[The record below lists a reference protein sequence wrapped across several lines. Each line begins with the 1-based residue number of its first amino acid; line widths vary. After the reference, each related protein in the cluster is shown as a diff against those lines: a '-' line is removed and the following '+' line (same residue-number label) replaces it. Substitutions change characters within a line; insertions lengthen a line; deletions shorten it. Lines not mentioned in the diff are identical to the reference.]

1 MKHLFLIR
9 HAKSSWSIPELSD
22 FERPLSKRGKRD
34 APFMGKRLAAMKP
47 RPDCIISSPARRA
60 RKTAR
65 AIGAE
70 IGFTKKDIILE
81 DELYTFSA
89 QNILKILKRT
99 PDSIQVLALVG
110 HNHGIT
116 ECGEY
121 LSDERLDNI
130 PTCGIVLIQFDCK
143 GWEYIGPKSGRLLIF
158 DYPKLHATS
167 GSST

>member
-9 HAKSSWSIPELSD
+9 HAKSSWSNPGLSD
-22 FERPLSKRGKRD
+22 FERPLNKRGKRD
-34 APFMGKRLAAMKP
+34 APFMGKRLATIDP

-65 AIGAE
+65 AVGAE
-70 IGFTKKDIILE
+70 IGFSKKDIILE

-89 QNILKILKRT
+89 HTIIEILKRT
-99 PDSIQVLALVG
+99 SDSIQTLALVG

-121 LSDERLDNI
+121 LSGERLDNV

-143 GWEYIGPKSGRLLIF
+143 RWAHIGPQSGSLLLF
-158 DYPKLHATS
+158 DYPKLHADS
-167 GSST
+167 GSSI